1 MASQQ
6 YNTKLAY
13 NKEQL
18 HLYLKKIN
26 FFKDGEPQDQEIPV
40 SYDTLER
47 VIKGHVCSI
56 PYGNSSYIYY
66 KRLQKPEGSYPCD
79 IMDPYTTQGVS
90 TDLQDIFNKLVIEE
104 RDGVCIENNP
114 LCAHMLMT
122 LGFNT
127 YLTSSNGVNPI
138 VWDQFGVI
146 ELQSNLHAVIIV
158 ELDEKEYFLNAG
170 GIGGTSLKPIL
181 MEDGNVVQSNS
192 LVEYRITRAPYP
204 DTIVQ
209 LSNPKHFPWLLESR
223 TKQLPNR
230 PFHKRNDWCPIKYIN
245 KSPVFLKDIKVGNDN
260 GKHLAISKLLR
271 SFIIMFISTDD
282 GFITLKNTAL
292 RIYSSK
298 NGVETIILKTEKERR
313 EAYEKYFN
321 AKVPEDHKE
330 NLPSDISNYIY
341 YMTSN
346 INYSKLKNWVYMP
359 LYYIFNKLSI

>member
-13 NKEQL
+13 TKEQL
-18 HLYLKKIN
+18 HLYLKRIN

-40 SYDTLER
+40 NYDTLER

-56 PYGNSSYIYY
+56 PYGNLSYIYY
-66 KRLQKPEGSYPCD
+66 KRLQKPEGNYPCD

-122 LGFNT
+122 IGFST
-127 YLTSSNGVNPI
+127 YLTSSNNVNPR
-138 VWDQFGVI
+138 VWDATGI
-146 ELQSNLHAVIIV
+146 AELQSNLHAVIIV
-158 ELDEKEYFLNAG
+158 ELDGKEYFLDAG
-170 GIGGTSLKPIL
+170 AIAGSTSKPIL
-181 MEDGNVVQSNS
+181 MEDGYVVQSTP
-192 LVEYRITRAPYP
+192 LVEHRITRVPYP

-209 LSNPKHFPWLLESR
+209 STNPIHFPWLLEAR

-230 PFHKRNDWCPIKYIN
+230 SFHRRNDWSPIKYIN
-245 KSPVFLKDIKVGNDN
+245 KSPVFLKDIKAGNDN
-260 GKHLAISKLLR
+260 GRHLMVAKLLR
-271 SFIIMFISTDD
+271 SCIIMIINTED
-282 GFITLKNTAL
+282 GFITLRNKTL
-292 RIYSSK
+292 RIFSEK
-298 NGVETIILKTEKERR
+298 NGFEIIELETEKERR
-313 EAYEKYFN
+313 EAYKKYFN
-321 AKVPEDHKE
+321 TKVPEDHKE

-346 INYSKLKNWVYMP
+346 INYSKLKNWAYMP
-359 LYYIFNKLSI
+359 LHYISNKIY